1 MLNCPACSHLLE
13 EQHHGQIMIQ
23 NCSTGCG
30 GMWIRQNDLE
40 TLTHT
45 PRLVERI
52 QQSSSGILVV
62 QEPRARVCPDCKI
75 PLEAWL
81 VQGSESVEID
91 TCPQCAGIWLDHGE
105 LQRIVLLQ
113 SQGTFK
119 KTRQTPLKT
128 HTDDRHTM
136 VDTLADI
143 AYFAPDLPIVAVDA
157 ALDLSTGLT
166 HVASEALP
174 AGVEL
179 VSSSAEVIA
188 SSASAVIDATG
199 GAVEAIG
206 GIGDIFGGIADIFGG
221 LFS

>member
-13 EQHHGQIMIQ
+13 QQHHGQIMIQ
-23 NCSTGCG
+23 ICSTGCG
-30 GMWIRQNDLE
+30 GMWIRQSDLE
-40 TLTHT
+40 TLTLT

-52 QQSSSGILVV
+52 HQSSSGILVI
-62 QEPRARVCPDCKI
+62 QEPRARICPDCQI

-81 VQGSESVEID
+81 VHGSESVEID
-91 TCPQCAGIWLDHGE
+91 TCPQCSGIWLDQGE

-113 SQGTFK
+113 SQGAFK
-119 KTRQTPLKT
+119 KTRQTAHKVHSDERYHLG
-128 HTDDRHTM
+128 DAL
-136 VDTLADI
+136 VDT

-157 ALDLSTGLT
+157 AIDLSSGLT
-166 HVASEALP
+166 QVATEALP
-174 AGVEL
+174 ASVEL

-188 SSASAVIDATG
+188 SSASAVIDTTG

-206 GIGDIFGGIADIFGG
+206 GIGDIFGGIAEIFGG